1 MAILST
7 PNKIELYRLMVL
19 REALKLEMKGIK
31 RSARGRTS
39 YSLLKDEGFTGNRQS
54 VLDQVIAYVEKA
66 KNEEV

>member
-39 YSLLKDEGFTGNRQS
+39 YSLLKAEGFTGSRQS
-54 VLDQVIAYVEKA
+54 VLDQVIAYIEEA